1 MKENYIYGRNPVIEV
16 LKSGGDVD
24 KIYMQRG
31 SNEGS
36 IRKILSMAK
45 DAGVVVTRVDEK
57 KLSDMAGNVNHQGVV
72 AMVTDFEYSTIDEIL
87 EYANER
93 GESPFVLILD
103 SIEDTHNLGAIIR
116 TAEAS
121 GVHGVIIPKR
131 RSAIVNDTVYKTS
144 AGAVEHMKV
153 ARVTNIARSIE
164 ELKEKGLWIYGAD
177 MEGNEI
183 YYDSDLTGS
192 IGLVIGGEDKGIS
205 PLIAKKCDVLVKIPM
220 VGKVSSLNASV
231 SAAILI
237 YEIIR
242 QRNKKI

>member
-24 KIYMQRG
+24 KIYMLRG
-31 SNEGS
+31 SNEGP

-153 ARVTNIARSIE
+153 ARVTNIARSIK

>member
-16 LKSGGDVD
+16 LKSGGDID
-24 KIYMQRG
+24 KIYMLKG
-31 SNEGS
+31 ADEGS
-36 IRKILSMAK
+36 IKKILSMAK
-45 DAGVVVTRVDEK
+45 DAGVVVTRVDER

-87 EYANER
+87 DYAKEK
-93 GESPFVLILD
+93 EEEPFVLILD

-131 RSAIVNDTVYKTS
+131 RSAMVNDTVYKTS

-153 ARVTNIARSIE
+153 ARVTNIARAIE
-164 ELKEKGLWIYGAD
+164 ELQEKGLWIYGAD
-177 MEGNEI
+177 MDGKEV
-183 YYDSDLTGS
+183 YYDANMTGN

-205 PLIAKKCDVLVKIPM
+205 PLIGKKCDVLLKIPM

>member
-16 LKSGGDVD
+16 LKSGGDID
-24 KIYMQRG
+24 KIYMLKG
-31 SNEGS
+31 ADEGS
-36 IRKILSMAK
+36 IKKILSMAK
-45 DAGVVVTRVDEK
+45 EAGVVVTRVDER
-57 KLSDMAGNVNHQGVV
+57 KLSDMAGHVNHQGVV

-87 EYANER
+87 DYAKEK
-93 GESPFVLILD
+93 EEEPFVLILD

-131 RSAIVNDTVYKTS
+131 RSAMVNDTVYKTS
-144 AGAVEHMKV
+144 AGAVEYMKV
-153 ARVTNIARSIE
+153 ARVTNIARAIE
-164 ELKEKGLWIYGAD
+164 ELQEKGLWIYGAD
-177 MEGNEI
+177 MEGSEV
-183 YYDSDLTGS
+183 YYDANLTGN

-205 PLIAKKCDVLVKIPM
+205 PLIGKKCDVLVKIPM

>member
-16 LKSGGDVD
+16 LKSGGDID
-24 KIYMQRG
+24 KIYMLQG

-45 DAGVVVTRVDEK
+45 DVGVVVTRVDEK

-72 AMVTDFEYSTIDEIL
+72 AMVTDFQYSTIDEIL
-87 EYANER
+87 EFAKEK

-116 TAEAS
+116 TAVAS
-121 GVHGVIIPKR
+121 GVHGIIIPKR
-131 RSAIVNDTVYKTS
+131 RSAMVNDTVYKTS
-144 AGAVEHMKV
+144 AGSVEHMKV

-164 ELKEKGLWIYGAD
+164 ELKDKGLWIYGAD
-177 MEGNEI
+177 MNGENA
-183 YYDSDLTGS
+183 YYETDLTGS
-192 IGLVIGGEDKGIS
+192 IGLVIGGEDKGIT
-205 PLIAKKCDVLVKIPM
+205 PLIGKKCDVLVNIPM

-231 SAAILI
+231 SAGILI
-237 YEIIR
+237 YEIVR

>member
-1 MKENYIYGRNPVIEV
+1 
-16 LKSGGDVD
+16 
-24 KIYMQRG
+24 
-31 SNEGS
+31 
-36 IRKILSMAK
+36 MAK
-45 DAGVVVTRVDEK
+45 EAGVVVTRVDER
-57 KLSDMAGNVNHQGVV
+57 KLSDMAGHVNHQGVV

-87 EYANER
+87 DYAKEK
-93 GESPFVLILD
+93 EEEPFVLILD

-131 RSAIVNDTVYKTS
+131 RSAMVNDTVYKTS
-144 AGAVEHMKV
+144 AGAVEYMKV
-153 ARVTNIARSIE
+153 ARVTNIARAIE
-164 ELKEKGLWIYGAD
+164 ELQEKGLWIYGAD
-177 MEGNEI
+177 MEGSEV
-183 YYDSDLTGS
+183 YYDANLTGN

-205 PLIAKKCDVLVKIPM
+205 PLIGKKCDVLVKIPM